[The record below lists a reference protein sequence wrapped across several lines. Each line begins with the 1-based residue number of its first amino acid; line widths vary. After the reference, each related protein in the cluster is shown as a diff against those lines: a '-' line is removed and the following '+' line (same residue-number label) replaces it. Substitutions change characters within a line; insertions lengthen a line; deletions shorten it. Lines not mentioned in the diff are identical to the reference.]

1 LRIRDNTRRGSKH
14 YERPHRFQKPV
25 RSALGMVFL
34 ISLMTS
40 VSCNPTNREVETE
53 TFSPTLT
60 NSVQE
65 TLTPHQTNTLTPI
78 PTVTLTTT
86 SPTIPTPSQPSF
98 TTPTIPQE
106 TMAALATLDSLVTQ
120 VPNLEEYYSWE
131 CILYP
136 CYTSGLGLSPN
147 GLWAAFF
154 SARESGGL
162 KIVSIDGT
170 KQWEVYFS
178 ELSGIP
184 CPCGDALVA
193 IDHWSA
199 DGKYIYL
206 YPYMGGDGGEDWLW
220 RDHDQLI
227 RLDLD
232 SGNWIDT
239 QMGAA
244 YSFSPDDQFIAYRSE
259 SGINI
264 YEINTGQEAV
274 FPVLTRFIDFGQFI
288 WSPDSSRI
296 IYVASE
302 EELDGEARETGL
314 TVFLVDLKENS
325 VETIFENDIRYL
337 YPVVWPENNL
347 IIFNTLYERQT
358 YQLDL
363 ETYELISIYWP

>member
-1 LRIRDNTRRGSKH
+1 
-14 YERPHRFQKPV
+14 
-25 RSALGMVFL
+25 
-34 ISLMTS
+34 
-40 VSCNPTNREVETE
+40 
-53 TFSPTLT
+53 
-60 NSVQE
+60 
-65 TLTPHQTNTLTPI
+65 
-78 PTVTLTTT
+78 
-86 SPTIPTPSQPSF
+86 
-98 TTPTIPQE
+98 
-106 TMAALATLDSLVTQ
+106 MAALATLDALVLQ
-120 VPNLEEYYSWE
+120 NPALGEYYSWE

-136 CYTSGLGLSPN
+136 CYMSGLGLSPN
-147 GLWAAFF
+147 GQWAAFF
-154 SARESGGL
+154 SVTESAGL
-162 KIVSIDGT
+162 KIVSTDGT
-170 KQWEVYFS
+170 RQWEVNYAD
-178 ELSGIP
+178 LSGTA
-184 CPCGDALVA
+184 CPCGNAYVA

-199 DGKYIYL
+199 DGKYLYL
-206 YPYMGGDGGEDWLW
+206 QPDIAGDGGYDWLW
-220 RDHDQLI
+220 RDHYQLI

-239 QMGAA
+239 QMGSA

-337 YPVVWPENNL
+337 YPVVWLENNL